1 MSYHFWQPAIF
12 DKNIMWQ
19 LQVNLRP
26 FGLIFSGTQFS
37 FYYEQTNKWAY
48 DKDVTKGCALNMF
61 QNFTSYVTSYEK
73 ISFFFNEIANTYT
86 YFILN
91 ESQQYLIIAKSSVCM
106 EICLQ
111 TYENWLRFY
120 CSYLRNNI
128 YSSCVQLW
136 LQKSTRSNKIE
147 TPNFH
152 TNLYDPS
159 NSSI

>member
-1 MSYHFWQPAIF
+1 MNWSDYHFAIMLSKGIKIGWCPIIFDSQQYNF

-26 FGLIFSGTQFS
+26 FELIFSGTQFS

-61 QNFTSYVTSYEK
+61 QNFTSYVTSCEK

-91 ESQQYLIIAKSSVCM
+91 ESRQYLIIAKSNVCM

-128 YSSCVQLW
+128 YSSGV
-136 LQKSTRSNKIE
+136 
-147 TPNFH
+147 
-152 TNLYDPS
+152 
-159 NSSI
+159 